1 MSISDLSVNRPVL
14 ASVFSLLIV
23 LVGLIS
29 FTRLP
34 IREYPDIDA
43 PIVTVT
49 TVYPGANAEV
59 IESELTNVIEEE
71 LTSIS
76 GIKSLISNSRDQ
88 VSSVVVEFELSK
100 NIDTAA
106 QDVRE
111 KVSRIASKLPDNA
124 DDPQIAKAEA
134 DASPIMWILIKSD
147 ERDLLELSE
156 YVDSNIKDYFQ
167 TIDGVSK
174 VIFGGEKRK
183 SIQVLLDPQKLAYHG
198 LSVLD
203 LEKAMR
209 DNNLELPGGLIE
221 SKNTEFSVKVDAT
234 LKTVEAYANLIV
246 KQTPT
251 GVIRLSDVSDIKEGA
266 ENDRSFVRFN
276 GEKGFG
282 LGVVK
287 QSKANT
293 IKISDEVHKRIKE
306 LKTKIPKDISME
318 VGFDSAKFIKYSI
331 EDLFFTVLF
340 SSLLVIIIIF
350 LFLRN
355 LRSTLIPAIS
365 IPISII
371 GVMGGLAVL
380 GFTIN
385 LMTLLGL
392 VIAIGIVVDDS
403 IIVLE
408 NVYRKIE
415 EGYDPK
421 VAAKEGTKEITL
433 AVMATTLVLIVIF
446 LPVAFLKGLSGR
458 LLSEFA
464 FSLCFAT
471 LISAF
476 VALTLAPML
485 CSKILRHNGTVAKR
499 TSSRLRRTNDRS
511 VLEVHED
518 HEDDENAEIGVR
530 QQYHIRKT
538 FIGNI
543 LGAIGDF
550 YDFIENTYV
559 SSIPFCLRHKRLIVI
574 LSAISCSLISAAMFT
589 YIPKDF
595 IPNEDRGNFLTLIQ
609 TRTGTNLDY
618 LDKQMRKAENILN
631 KIPEMDTI
639 ISVAAFGRDGPGKVN
654 QGIMIN
660 RLIPW
665 DERSKNVFAIAGPL
679 FETFRSIPEAFVL
692 PIFPSSG
699 PETGFGSLPIEI
711 VLKSQNIDFLS
722 KLSKKILAEANS
734 LPRLIFSKS
743 DLSFNKPELEVRID
757 RDKAQKLGVNMREI
771 ARSLQI
777 LFASDDL
784 TEFNLKGENYKVIAR
799 LPKYEKDEIRKLGE
813 VPIKTESGQLIALS
827 NLIEVTPKVGV
838 EEWNHLNR
846 RRSVSIQAVP
856 VPGVPASEGLRDLE
870 KLIFKIVAESPDKPV
885 DFEIDYKGVSRE
897 EKESNTALYITFAIA
912 LLFAYLFLAGQFE
925 SFRSP
930 LVILFT
936 VPLAITGGLLGLA
949 IFQLSPLITKTAIAL
964 GAPFWI
970 QFVIPQFN
978 NISINIYSQIG
989 IVMLIGLA
997 SKNGILLV
1005 EFIDQQREK
1014 MPVYDAIQAA
1024 CRLRLRPIL
1033 MTALATVLGILPIA
1047 LATGI
1052 GSQSRQSLGVV
1063 IVAGMLFST
1072 FLTLFIIPCLYAW
1085 IGRKDLKG
1093 E

>member
-124 DDPQIAKAEA
+124 NDPQIAKAEA

-246 KQTPT
+246 KRTPT
-251 GVIRLSDVSDIKEGA
+251 GVIRLSDVADIKEGA

-293 IKISDEVHKRIKE
+293 IQISDEVHKRIKE

-340 SSLLVIIIIF
+340 SSILVIIIIF

-485 CSKILRHNGTVAKR
+485 CSKILRRHNGTVAKR
-499 TSSRLRRTNDRS
+499 ASS
-511 VLEVHED
+511 
-518 HEDDENAEIGVR
+518 
-530 QQYHIRKT
+530 RKT
-538 FIGNI
+538 FIGKI

-559 SSIPFCLRHKRLIVI
+559 NSIPFCLRHKRLIVI

-679 FETFRSIPEAFVL
+679 FDTFRSIPEAFVL

-813 VPIKTESGQLIALS
+813 VPIKTETGQLIALS

-846 RRSVSIQAVP
+846 RRSVSIQAAP

-936 VPLAITGGLLGLA
+936 VPLAITGGLLGLGL
-949 IFQLSPLITKTAIAL
+949 FQLSPLITKTAISL

-1093 E
+1093 VKGG

>member
-124 DDPQIAKAEA
+124 NDPQIAKAEA

-246 KQTPT
+246 KRTPT
-251 GVIRLSDVSDIKEGA
+251 GVIRLSDVADIKEGA

-293 IKISDEVHKRIKE
+293 IQISDEVHKRIKE

-340 SSLLVIIIIF
+340 SSILVIIIIF

-485 CSKILRHNGTVAKR
+485 CSKILRRHNGTVAKR
-499 TSSRLRRTNDRS
+499 ASS
-511 VLEVHED
+511 
-518 HEDDENAEIGVR
+518 
-530 QQYHIRKT
+530 RKT
-538 FIGNI
+538 FIGKI

-559 SSIPFCLRHKRLIVI
+559 NSIPFCLRHKRLIVI

-679 FETFRSIPEAFVL
+679 FDTFRSIPEAFVL

-846 RRSVSIQAVP
+846 RRSVSIQAAP

-936 VPLAITGGLLGLA
+936 VPLAITGGLLGLGL
-949 IFQLSPLITKTAIAL
+949 FQLSPLITKTAISL

-1085 IGRKDLKG
+1085 IGRKEVHGVKG
-1093 E
+1093 G

>member
-1 MSISDLSVNRPVL
+1 VSISDLSVNRPVL

-124 DDPQIAKAEA
+124 NDPQIAKAEA

-246 KQTPT
+246 KRTPT
-251 GVIRLSDVSDIKEGA
+251 GVIRLSDVADIKEGA

-293 IKISDEVHKRIKE
+293 IQISDEVHKRIKE

-340 SSLLVIIIIF
+340 SSILVIIIIF

-485 CSKILRHNGTVAKR
+485 CSKILRRHNGTVAKR
-499 TSSRLRRTNDRS
+499 ASS
-511 VLEVHED
+511 
-518 HEDDENAEIGVR
+518 
-530 QQYHIRKT
+530 RKT
-538 FIGNI
+538 FIGKI

-559 SSIPFCLRHKRLIVI
+559 NSIPFCLRHKRLIVI

-679 FETFRSIPEAFVL
+679 FDTFRSIPEAFVL

-846 RRSVSIQAVP
+846 RRSVSIQAAP

-936 VPLAITGGLLGLA
+936 VPLAITGGLLGLGL
-949 IFQLSPLITKTAIAL
+949 FQLSPLITKTAISL

-1085 IGRKDLKG
+1085 IGRKEVHGVKG
-1093 E
+1093 G

>member
-1 MSISDLSVNRPVL
+1 VSISDLSVNRPVL

-156 YVDSNIKDYFQ
+156 YVDTNIKDYFQ

-234 LKTVEAYANLIV
+234 LKTVEAYANLVV

-251 GVIRLSDVSDIKEGA
+251 GVIRLSDVADIKEGA

-293 IKISDEVHKRIKE
+293 IQISDEVHKRIKE

-318 VGFDSAKFIKYSI
+318 VGFDTAKFIKYSI

-421 VAAKEGTKEITL
+421 LAAKEGTKEITL

-485 CSKILRHNGTVAKR
+485 CSKILRHNPAAKQ
-499 TSSRLRRTNDRS
+499 LG
-511 VLEVHED
+511 
-518 HEDDENAEIGVR
+518 AKP
-530 QQYHIRKT
+530 IRKT
-538 FIGNI
+538 FIGKI

-559 SSIPFCLRHKRLIVI
+559 NSIPFCLRHKRLIVI

-679 FETFRSIPEAFVL
+679 FDTFRSIPEAFVL

-846 RRSVSIQAVP
+846 RRSVSIQAAP

-949 IFQLSPLITKTAIAL
+949 VFQLSPLITKAAIAL

-1085 IGRKDLKG
+1085 IGRRDVKG

>member
-124 DDPQIAKAEA
+124 NDPQIAKAEA

-246 KQTPT
+246 KRTPT
-251 GVIRLSDVSDIKEGA
+251 GVIRLSDVADIKEGA

-293 IKISDEVHKRIKE
+293 IQISDEVHKRIKE

-421 VAAKEGTKEITL
+421 LAAKEGTKEITL

-485 CSKILRHNGTVAKR
+485 CSKILRRHNGTVAKR
-499 TSSRLRRTNDRS
+499 ASS
-511 VLEVHED
+511 
-518 HEDDENAEIGVR
+518 
-530 QQYHIRKT
+530 RKT
-538 FIGNI
+538 FIGKI

-559 SSIPFCLRHKRLIVI
+559 NSIPFCLRHKRLIVI
-574 LSAISCSLISAAMFT
+574 VSAISCSLISAAMFT

-679 FETFRSIPEAFVL
+679 FDTFRSIPEAFVL

-846 RRSVSIQAVP
+846 RRSVSIQAAP

-949 IFQLSPLITKTAIAL
+949 VFQLSPLITKTAIAL

-1085 IGRKDLKG
+1085 IGRKEVHGVKG
-1093 E
+1093 G

>member
-59 IESELTNVIEEE
+59 IESELTNIIEEE

-124 DDPQIAKAEA
+124 NDPQIAKAEA

-183 SIQVLLDPQKLAYHG
+183 SIQVLLDPQKLAYHN

-234 LKTVEAYANLIV
+234 LKTVEAYANLII
-246 KQTPT
+246 KRTPT
-251 GVIRLSDVSDIKEGA
+251 GVIRLSDVADIKEGA

-293 IKISDEVHKRIKE
+293 IQISDEVHKRIKE

-421 VAAKEGTKEITL
+421 LAAKEGTKEITL

-485 CSKILRHNGTVAKR
+485 CSKILRHNGTVAKG
-499 TSSRLRRTNDRS
+499 TSS
-511 VLEVHED
+511 
-518 HEDDENAEIGVR
+518 
-530 QQYHIRKT
+530 RKT

-543 LGAIGDF
+543 LGAIGAF

-559 SSIPFCLRHKRLIVI
+559 NSIPFCLRHKRFIVI
-574 LSAISCSLISAAMFT
+574 LSAISCSLISAAMFI

-679 FETFRSIPEAFVL
+679 FDTFRSIPEAFVL

-846 RRSVSIQAVP
+846 RRSVSIQAAP

-949 IFQLSPLITKTAIAL
+949 LFQLFPLITKTAIGL

-1014 MPVYDAIQAA
+1014 MPIYDAIQAA

-1085 IGRKDLKG
+1085 IGRKDVKG

>member
-111 KVSRIASKLPDNA
+111 KVSRIASKLPVNA
-124 DDPQIAKAEA
+124 NDPQIAKAEA

-147 ERDLLELSE
+147 KRDLLELSE

-167 TIDGVSK
+167 TINGVSK

-251 GVIRLSDVSDIKEGA
+251 GVIRLSDVADIKEGA

-293 IKISDEVHKRIKE
+293 IQISDEVHKRIKE

-421 VAAKEGTKEITL
+421 LAAKEGTKEITL

-499 TSSRLRRTNDRS
+499 TSSR
-511 VLEVHED
+511 
-518 HEDDENAEIGVR
+518 
-530 QQYHIRKT
+530 KT
-538 FIGNI
+538 FIGKI

-949 IFQLSPLITKTAIAL
+949 VFQLSPLITKTAIAL

-1085 IGRKDLKG
+1085 IGRRDVKG
-1093 E
+1093 G

>member
-1 MSISDLSVNRPVL
+1 VSISDLSVNRPVL

-76 GIKSLISNSRDQ
+76 GVKSLISNSRDQ

-124 DDPQIAKAEA
+124 NDPQIAKAEA

-234 LKTVEAYANLIV
+234 LKTMEGYANLIL
-246 KQTPT
+246 KKTPT
-251 GVIRLSDVSDIKEGA
+251 GVIRLSDVADIKEGA

-485 CSKILRHNGTVAKR
+485 CSKILRRHNGTVAKR
-499 TSSRLRRTNDRS
+499 ASS
-511 VLEVHED
+511 
-518 HEDDENAEIGVR
+518 
-530 QQYHIRKT
+530 RKT
-538 FIGNI
+538 FIGKI

-559 SSIPFCLRHKRLIVI
+559 NSIPFCLRHKRLIVI

-679 FETFRSIPEAFVL
+679 FDTFRSIPEAFVL

-870 KLIFKIVAESPDKPV
+870 KLIFKIVKESPDKPV

-949 IFQLSPLITKTAIAL
+949 LFQLSPLITKTAIAL

-1085 IGRKDLKG
+1085 IGRKELHGK
-1093 E
+1093 

>member
-1 MSISDLSVNRPVL
+1 VSISDLSVNRPVL

-76 GIKSLISNSRDQ
+76 GVKSLISNSRDQ

-251 GVIRLSDVSDIKEGA
+251 GVIRLSDVADIKEGA

-293 IKISDEVHKRIKE
+293 IQISDEVHKRIKE

-499 TSSRLRRTNDRS
+499 TSSR
-511 VLEVHED
+511 
-518 HEDDENAEIGVR
+518 
-530 QQYHIRKT
+530 KT

-559 SSIPFCLRHKRLIVI
+559 NSIPFCLRHKRLIVI
-574 LSAISCSLISAAMFT
+574 LSAISCSLISTAMFT

-679 FETFRSIPEAFVL
+679 FDTFQSIPEAFVL

-870 KLIFKIVAESPDKPV
+870 KLIFKIVKESPDKPV

-897 EKESNTALYITFAIA
+897 EKESNTALYITFGIA

-949 IFQLSPLITKTAIAL
+949 LFQLSPLITKTAIAL

-1093 E
+1093 VKGG

>member
-1 MSISDLSVNRPVL
+1 VSISDLSVNRPVL

-59 IESELTNVIEEE
+59 IESELTNIIEEE

-124 DDPQIAKAEA
+124 NDPQIAKAEA

-246 KQTPT
+246 KRTPT
-251 GVIRLSDVSDIKEGA
+251 GVIRLSDVADIKEGA

-293 IKISDEVHKRIKE
+293 IQISDEVHKRIKE

-485 CSKILRHNGTVAKR
+485 CSKILRRHNGTVAKR
-499 TSSRLRRTNDRS
+499 ASS
-511 VLEVHED
+511 
-518 HEDDENAEIGVR
+518 
-530 QQYHIRKT
+530 RKT
-538 FIGNI
+538 FIGKI

-559 SSIPFCLRHKRLIVI
+559 NSIPFCLRHKRFIVI

-679 FETFRSIPEAFVL
+679 FDTFRSIPEAFVL

-949 IFQLSPLITKTAIAL
+949 VFQLSPLITKTAIAL

-1014 MPVYDAIQAA
+1014 MPVYDAIQTA

-1085 IGRKDLKG
+1085 IGRKDIKPQI
-1093 E
+1093 

>member
-1 MSISDLSVNRPVL
+1 
-14 ASVFSLLIV
+14 
-23 LVGLIS
+23 
-29 FTRLP
+29 
-34 IREYPDIDA
+34 
-43 PIVTVT
+43 
-49 TVYPGANAEV
+49 
-59 IESELTNVIEEE
+59 
-71 LTSIS
+71 
-76 GIKSLISNSRDQ
+76 
-88 VSSVVVEFELSK
+88 
-100 NIDTAA
+100 
-106 QDVRE
+106 
-111 KVSRIASKLPDNA
+111 
-124 DDPQIAKAEA
+124 
-134 DASPIMWILIKSD
+134 
-147 ERDLLELSE
+147 
-156 YVDSNIKDYFQ
+156 
-167 TIDGVSK
+167 
-174 VIFGGEKRK
+174 
-183 SIQVLLDPQKLAYHG
+183 
-198 LSVLD
+198 
-203 LEKAMR
+203 
-209 DNNLELPGGLIE
+209 
-221 SKNTEFSVKVDAT
+221 
-234 LKTVEAYANLIV
+234 
-246 KQTPT
+246 
-251 GVIRLSDVSDIKEGA
+251 
-266 ENDRSFVRFN
+266 
-276 GEKGFG
+276 
-282 LGVVK
+282 
-287 QSKANT
+287 
-293 IKISDEVHKRIKE
+293 
-306 LKTKIPKDISME
+306 
-318 VGFDSAKFIKYSI
+318 
-331 EDLFFTVLF
+331 
-340 SSLLVIIIIF
+340 
-350 LFLRN
+350 
-355 LRSTLIPAIS
+355 
-365 IPISII
+365 
-371 GVMGGLAVL
+371 
-380 GFTIN
+380 
-385 LMTLLGL
+385 MTLLGL

-421 VAAKEGTKEITL
+421 LAAKEGTKEITL

-485 CSKILRHNGTVAKR
+485 CSKILRHNPAAKQ
-499 TSSRLRRTNDRS
+499 LG
-511 VLEVHED
+511 
-518 HEDDENAEIGVR
+518 AKP
-530 QQYHIRKT
+530 IRKT
-538 FIGNI
+538 FIGKI

-559 SSIPFCLRHKRLIVI
+559 NSIPFCLRHKRLIVI
-574 LSAISCSLISAAMFT
+574 VSAISCSLISAAMFT

-654 QGIMIN
+654 EGIMIN

-679 FETFRSIPEAFVL
+679 FDTFQSIPEAFVL

-734 LPRLIFSKS
+734 LPRLIFSTS

-897 EKESNTALYITFAIA
+897 EKESNAALYITFGIA

-949 IFQLSPLITKTAIAL
+949 LFQLFPLITKTAIAL

-1085 IGRKDLKG
+1085 IGRKDIKPQI
-1093 E
+1093 

>member
-59 IESELTNVIEEE
+59 IESELTNIIEEE

-124 DDPQIAKAEA
+124 NDPQIAKAEA

-183 SIQVLLDPQKLAYHG
+183 SIQVLLDPQKLAYHN

-251 GVIRLSDVSDIKEGA
+251 GVIRLSDVADIKEGA

-293 IKISDEVHKRIKE
+293 IQISDEVHKRIKE

-421 VAAKEGTKEITL
+421 LAAKEGTKEITL

-485 CSKILRHNGTVAKR
+485 CSKILRHNGTVAKG
-499 TSSRLRRTNDRS
+499 TSS
-511 VLEVHED
+511 
-518 HEDDENAEIGVR
+518 
-530 QQYHIRKT
+530 RKT

-543 LGAIGDF
+543 LGAIGAF

-559 SSIPFCLRHKRLIVI
+559 NSIPFCLRHKRTIVI
-574 LSAISCSLISAAMFT
+574 LSALSCSLISAAMFI

-679 FETFRSIPEAFVL
+679 FDTFRSIPEAFVL

-949 IFQLSPLITKTAIAL
+949 LFQLSPLITKTAIAL

-970 QFVIPQFN
+970 QFVVPQFN

-1085 IGRKDLKG
+1085 IGRKDVKG

>member
-59 IESELTNVIEEE
+59 IESELTNIIEEE

-124 DDPQIAKAEA
+124 NDPQIAKAEA

-251 GVIRLSDVSDIKEGA
+251 GVIRLSDVADIKEGA

-293 IKISDEVHKRIKE
+293 IQISDEVHKRIKE

-421 VAAKEGTKEITL
+421 LAAKEGTKEITL

-485 CSKILRHNGTVAKR
+485 CSKILRHSPAAKQ
-499 TSSRLRRTNDRS
+499 LGAKPIRR
-511 VLEVHED
+511 
-518 HEDDENAEIGVR
+518 
-530 QQYHIRKT
+530 T
-538 FIGNI
+538 FIGKI
-543 LGAIGDF
+543 LGAIGAF

-559 SSIPFCLRHKRLIVI
+559 NSIPFCLRRKRLIVI

-679 FETFRSIPEAFVL
+679 FDTFRSIPEAFVL

-743 DLSFNKPELEVRID
+743 DLSFNKPELEVCID

-813 VPIKTESGQLIALS
+813 VPIKTDSGQLIALS

-897 EKESNTALYITFAIA
+897 EKESNAALYITFGIA

-949 IFQLSPLITKTAIAL
+949 LFQLFPLITKTAIAL

-1085 IGRKDLKG
+1085 IGRKDMKG
-1093 E
+1093 K

>member
-1 MSISDLSVNRPVL
+1 VSISDLSVNRPVL

-124 DDPQIAKAEA
+124 NDPQIAKAEA

-147 ERDLLELSE
+147 KRDLLELSE

-167 TIDGVSK
+167 TINGVSK

-251 GVIRLSDVSDIKEGA
+251 GVIRLSDVADIKEGA

-293 IKISDEVHKRIKE
+293 IQISDEVHKRIRE

-485 CSKILRHNGTVAKR
+485 CSKILRRHNGTVAKR
-499 TSSRLRRTNDRS
+499 ASS
-511 VLEVHED
+511 
-518 HEDDENAEIGVR
+518 
-530 QQYHIRKT
+530 RKT
-538 FIGNI
+538 FIGKI

-559 SSIPFCLRHKRLIVI
+559 NSIPFCLRHKRLIVI

-679 FETFRSIPEAFVL
+679 FDTFRSIPEAFVL

-870 KLIFKIVAESPDKPV
+870 KLIFKIVKESPDKPV

-949 IFQLSPLITKTAIAL
+949 LFQLSPLITKTAIAL

-1085 IGRKDLKG
+1085 IGRKDVKLNL
-1093 E
+1093 

>member
-124 DDPQIAKAEA
+124 NDPQIAKAEA

-251 GVIRLSDVSDIKEGA
+251 GVIRLSDVADIKEGA

-293 IKISDEVHKRIKE
+293 IQISDEVHKRIKE

-318 VGFDSAKFIKYSI
+318 VGFDTAKFIKYSI

-355 LRSTLIPAIS
+355 LSSTLIPAIS

-421 VAAKEGTKEITL
+421 LAAKEGTKEITL

-485 CSKILRHNGTVAKR
+485 CSKILRHNPAAKQ
-499 TSSRLRRTNDRS
+499 LD
-511 VLEVHED
+511 
-518 HEDDENAEIGVR
+518 GKP
-530 QQYHIRKT
+530 IRKT
-538 FIGNI
+538 FISKI

-550 YDFIENTYV
+550 YNFIENTYV
-559 SSIPFCLRHKRLIVI
+559 NSIPFCLRHKRLIVI

-609 TRTGTNLDY
+609 TRTGTSLDY

-639 ISVAAFGRDGPGKVN
+639 ISVAAFGRDGPGRVN
-654 QGIMIN
+654 EGIMIN

-665 DERSKNVFAIAGPL
+665 DERSKDVFTIAGPL
-679 FETFRSIPEAFVL
+679 FDTFQSIPEAFVL

-734 LPRLIFSKS
+734 LPRLIFSTS

-846 RRSVSIQAVP
+846 RRSVSIQAAP
-856 VPGVPASEGLRDLE
+856 VPGVPAGEGLRDLE

-949 IFQLSPLITKTAIAL
+949 VFQLSPLITKTAIAL

-1014 MPVYDAIQAA
+1014 MPVYDAIQTA

-1085 IGRKDLKG
+1085 IGRKDIKPQI
-1093 E
+1093 

>member
-124 DDPQIAKAEA
+124 NDPQIAKAEA

-147 ERDLLELSE
+147 KRDLLELSE

-167 TIDGVSK
+167 TINGVSK

-251 GVIRLSDVSDIKEGA
+251 GVIRLSDVADIKEGA

-293 IKISDEVHKRIKE
+293 IQISDEVHKRIRE

-421 VAAKEGTKEITL
+421 LAAKEGTKEITL

-499 TSSRLRRTNDRS
+499 TSSR
-511 VLEVHED
+511 
-518 HEDDENAEIGVR
+518 
-530 QQYHIRKT
+530 KT
-538 FIGNI
+538 FIGKI
-543 LGAIGDF
+543 LGAIGDL

-949 IFQLSPLITKTAIAL
+949 VFQLSPLITKTAIAL

-1085 IGRKDLKG
+1085 IGRKDVKLSL
-1093 E
+1093 

>member
-59 IESELTNVIEEE
+59 IESELTNIIEEE

-111 KVSRIASKLPDNA
+111 KVSRIASKLPGNA
-124 DDPQIAKAEA
+124 NDPQIAKAEA

-167 TIDGVSK
+167 TINGVSK

-234 LKTVEAYANLIV
+234 LKTVEAYASLVI
-246 KQTPT
+246 KRTPT
-251 GVIRLSDVSDIKEGA
+251 GVIRLSDVADIKEGA

-282 LGVVK
+282 LGIVK

-293 IKISDEVHKRIKE
+293 IQISNEVHKRIKE

-421 VAAKEGTKEITL
+421 LAAKEGTKEITL

-485 CSKILRHNGTVAKR
+485 CSKILRHNPAAKQL
-499 TSSRLRRTNDRS
+499 SSKPIRRT
-511 VLEVHED
+511 
-518 HEDDENAEIGVR
+518 
-530 QQYHIRKT
+530 
-538 FIGNI
+538 FISKI

-550 YDFIENTYV
+550 YNFIENTYV
-559 SSIPFCLRHKRLIVI
+559 NSIPFCLRHKRTIVI
-574 LSAISCSLISAAMFT
+574 LSALSCSLISAAMFI

-679 FETFRSIPEAFVL
+679 FDTFRSIPEAFVL

-722 KLSKKILAEANS
+722 KLSKRILAEANS

-784 TEFNLKGENYKVIAR
+784 TEFNLRGENYKVIAR

-846 RRSVSIQAVP
+846 RRSVSIQAAP

-897 EKESNTALYITFAIA
+897 EKESNVALYITFAIA

-949 IFQLSPLITKTAIAL
+949 VFQLFPLITKTAIAL

-1085 IGRKDLKG
+1085 IGRKDLRG

>member
-156 YVDSNIKDYFQ
+156 YVDTNIKDYFQ

-234 LKTVEAYANLIV
+234 LKTVEAYANLVV
-246 KQTPT
+246 KQTPN
-251 GVIRLSDVSDIKEGA
+251 GVIRLSDVADIKEGA

-293 IKISDEVHKRIKE
+293 IQISDEVHKRIKE

-318 VGFDSAKFIKYSI
+318 VGFDTAKFIKYSI

-421 VAAKEGTKEITL
+421 LAAKEGTKEITL

-485 CSKILRHNGTVAKR
+485 CSKILRHNPAAKQ
-499 TSSRLRRTNDRS
+499 LG
-511 VLEVHED
+511 
-518 HEDDENAEIGVR
+518 AKP
-530 QQYHIRKT
+530 IRKT
-538 FIGNI
+538 FIGKI

-559 SSIPFCLRHKRLIVI
+559 NSIPFCLRHKRLIVI
-574 LSAISCSLISAAMFT
+574 VSAISCSLISAAMFT

-679 FETFRSIPEAFVL
+679 FDTFRSIPEAFVL

-846 RRSVSIQAVP
+846 RRSVSIQAAP

-949 IFQLSPLITKTAIAL
+949 VFQLSPLITKTAIAL

-1085 IGRKDLKG
+1085 IGRRDVKLNL
-1093 E
+1093 

>member
-1 MSISDLSVNRPVL
+1 VSISDLSVNRPVL

-76 GIKSLISNSRDQ
+76 GVKSLISNSRDQ

-124 DDPQIAKAEA
+124 NDPQIAKAEA

-251 GVIRLSDVSDIKEGA
+251 GVIRLSDVADIKEGA

-293 IKISDEVHKRIKE
+293 IQISDEVHKRIKE

-340 SSLLVIIIIF
+340 SSILVIIIIF

-421 VAAKEGTKEITL
+421 LAAKEGTKEITL

-485 CSKILRHNGTVAKR
+485 CSKILRRHNGTVAKR
-499 TSSRLRRTNDRS
+499 ASS
-511 VLEVHED
+511 
-518 HEDDENAEIGVR
+518 
-530 QQYHIRKT
+530 RKT
-538 FIGNI
+538 FIGRI

-559 SSIPFCLRHKRLIVI
+559 NSIPFCLRQKRFIVI

-679 FETFRSIPEAFVL
+679 FDTFRSSPEAFVL

-897 EKESNTALYITFAIA
+897 EKESNTALYITFGIA

-949 IFQLSPLITKTAIAL
+949 VFQLSPLITKTAIGL

-1085 IGRKDLKG
+1085 IGRKEQRKRDL
-1093 E
+1093 

>member
-1 MSISDLSVNRPVL
+1 VSISDLSVNRPVL

-124 DDPQIAKAEA
+124 NDPQIAKAEA

-234 LKTVEAYANLIV
+234 LKTMEGYANLIL
-246 KQTPT
+246 KKTPT
-251 GVIRLSDVSDIKEGA
+251 GVIRLSDVADIKEGA

-485 CSKILRHNGTVAKR
+485 CSKILKHNPAAKQ
-499 TSSRLRRTNDRS
+499 LGAKPIRR
-511 VLEVHED
+511 
-518 HEDDENAEIGVR
+518 
-530 QQYHIRKT
+530 T
-538 FIGNI
+538 FIGKI

-559 SSIPFCLRHKRLIVI
+559 NSIPFCLRHKRLIVI

-679 FETFRSIPEAFVL
+679 FDTFRSIPEAFVL

-870 KLIFKIVAESPDKPV
+870 KLIFKIVKESPDKPV

-949 IFQLSPLITKTAIAL
+949 LFQLSPLITKTAIAL

>member
-251 GVIRLSDVSDIKEGA
+251 GVIRLSDVADIKEGA

-293 IKISDEVHKRIKE
+293 IQISDEVHKRIKE

-340 SSLLVIIIIF
+340 SSILVIIIIF

-421 VAAKEGTKEITL
+421 LAAKEGTKEITL

-485 CSKILRHNGTVAKR
+485 CSKILKHNPAAKQ
-499 TSSRLRRTNDRS
+499 LG
-511 VLEVHED
+511 
-518 HEDDENAEIGVR
+518 AKP
-530 QQYHIRKT
+530 IRKT
-538 FIGNI
+538 FIGKI

-559 SSIPFCLRHKRLIVI
+559 NSIPFCLRHKRFIVI

-679 FETFRSIPEAFVL
+679 FDTFRSIPEAFVL

-949 IFQLSPLITKTAIAL
+949 LFQLSPLITKTAIAL

-1085 IGRKDLKG
+1085 IGRKDVKG

>member
-1 MSISDLSVNRPVL
+1 VSISDLSVNRPVL

-251 GVIRLSDVSDIKEGA
+251 GVIRLSDVADIKEGA

-293 IKISDEVHKRIKE
+293 IQISDEVHKRIKE

-340 SSLLVIIIIF
+340 SSILVIIIIF

-485 CSKILRHNGTVAKR
+485 CSKILRHNPAAKQ
-499 TSSRLRRTNDRS
+499 LG
-511 VLEVHED
+511 
-518 HEDDENAEIGVR
+518 AKP
-530 QQYHIRKT
+530 IRKT
-538 FIGNI
+538 FIGRI

-559 SSIPFCLRHKRLIVI
+559 SSIPFCLRHKRTIVI
-574 LSAISCSLISAAMFT
+574 LSAISCSLISTAMFT

-679 FETFRSIPEAFVL
+679 FDTFRSIPEAFVL

-949 IFQLSPLITKTAIAL
+949 IFQLSPLITKTAIGL

-1093 E
+1093 G

>member
-124 DDPQIAKAEA
+124 NDPQIAKAEA

-147 ERDLLELSE
+147 KRDLLELSE

-167 TIDGVSK
+167 TINGVSK

-251 GVIRLSDVSDIKEGA
+251 GVIRLSDVADIKEGA

-293 IKISDEVHKRIKE
+293 IQISDEVHKRIRE

-485 CSKILRHNGTVAKR
+485 CSKILRRHNGTVAKR
-499 TSSRLRRTNDRS
+499 ASS
-511 VLEVHED
+511 
-518 HEDDENAEIGVR
+518 
-530 QQYHIRKT
+530 RKT
-538 FIGNI
+538 FIGKI

-559 SSIPFCLRHKRLIVI
+559 NSIPFCLRHKRLIVI

-679 FETFRSIPEAFVL
+679 FDTFRSIPEAFVL

-870 KLIFKIVAESPDKPV
+870 KLIFKIVKESPDKPV

-949 IFQLSPLITKTAIAL
+949 LFQLSPLITKTAIAL

-1085 IGRKDLKG
+1085 IGRKDVKLNL
-1093 E
+1093 

>member
-76 GIKSLISNSRDQ
+76 GVKSLISNSRDQ

-251 GVIRLSDVSDIKEGA
+251 GVIRLSDVADIKEGA

-293 IKISDEVHKRIKE
+293 IQISDEVHKRIKE

-499 TSSRLRRTNDRS
+499 TSSR
-511 VLEVHED
+511 
-518 HEDDENAEIGVR
+518 
-530 QQYHIRKT
+530 KT

-559 SSIPFCLRHKRLIVI
+559 NSIPFCLRHKRLIVI
-574 LSAISCSLISAAMFT
+574 LSAISCSLISTAMFT

-679 FETFRSIPEAFVL
+679 FDTFQSIPEAFVL

-870 KLIFKIVAESPDKPV
+870 KLIFKIVKESPDKPV

-897 EKESNTALYITFAIA
+897 EKESNTALYITFGIA

-949 IFQLSPLITKTAIAL
+949 LFQLSPLITKTAIAL

-1093 E
+1093 VKGG

>member
-124 DDPQIAKAEA
+124 NDPQIAKAEA

-234 LKTVEAYANLIV
+234 LKTVEAYANLII
-246 KQTPT
+246 KRTPT
-251 GVIRLSDVSDIKEGA
+251 GVIRLSDVADIKEGA

-293 IKISDEVHKRIKE
+293 IQISDEVHKRIKE

-485 CSKILRHNGTVAKR
+485 CSKILRHNGTVAKG
-499 TSSRLRRTNDRS
+499 TSS
-511 VLEVHED
+511 
-518 HEDDENAEIGVR
+518 
-530 QQYHIRKT
+530 RKT

-543 LGAIGDF
+543 LGAIGAF

-559 SSIPFCLRHKRLIVI
+559 NSIPFCLRHKRFIVI
-574 LSAISCSLISAAMFT
+574 LSAISCSLISAAMFI

-679 FETFRSIPEAFVL
+679 FDTFRSIPEAFVL

-846 RRSVSIQAVP
+846 RRSVSIQAAP

-897 EKESNTALYITFAIA
+897 EKESNTALYITFGIA

-949 IFQLSPLITKTAIAL
+949 LFQLFPLITKTAIAL

-1085 IGRKDLKG
+1085 IGRKDVKG

>member
-49 TVYPGANAEV
+49 TVYLGANAEV
-59 IESELTNVIEEE
+59 IESELTNIIEEE

-124 DDPQIAKAEA
+124 NDPQIAKAEA

-251 GVIRLSDVSDIKEGA
+251 GVIRLSDVADIKEGA

-293 IKISDEVHKRIKE
+293 IQISDEVHKRIKE

-340 SSLLVIIIIF
+340 SSILVIIIIF

-421 VAAKEGTKEITL
+421 LAAKEGTKEITL

-499 TSSRLRRTNDRS
+499 TSSR
-511 VLEVHED
+511 
-518 HEDDENAEIGVR
+518 
-530 QQYHIRKT
+530 KT
-538 FIGNI
+538 FIGTI

-559 SSIPFCLRHKRLIVI
+559 NSIPFCLRHKRFIVI
-574 LSAISCSLISAAMFT
+574 VSAISCSLISAAMFT

-654 QGIMIN
+654 EGIMIN

-679 FETFRSIPEAFVL
+679 FDTFRSIPEAFVL

-734 LPRLIFSKS
+734 LPRLIFSTS

-949 IFQLSPLITKTAIAL
+949 LFQLSPLITKTAIAL

>member
-59 IESELTNVIEEE
+59 IESELTNIIEEE

-124 DDPQIAKAEA
+124 NDPQIAKAEA

-183 SIQVLLDPQKLAYHG
+183 SIQVLLDPQKLAYHN

-251 GVIRLSDVSDIKEGA
+251 GVIRLNDVADIKEGA

-293 IKISDEVHKRIKE
+293 IQISDEVHKRIKE

-485 CSKILRHNGTVAKR
+485 CSKILRHNGTVAKG
-499 TSSRLRRTNDRS
+499 TSS
-511 VLEVHED
+511 
-518 HEDDENAEIGVR
+518 
-530 QQYHIRKT
+530 RKT

-543 LGAIGDF
+543 LGAIGAF

-559 SSIPFCLRHKRLIVI
+559 NSIPFCLRHKRFIVI
-574 LSAISCSLISAAMFT
+574 LSAISCSLISAAMFI

-679 FETFRSIPEAFVL
+679 FDTFRSIPEAFVL

-846 RRSVSIQAVP
+846 RRSVSIQAAP

-949 IFQLSPLITKTAIAL
+949 LFQLFPLITKTAIGL

-1014 MPVYDAIQAA
+1014 MPIYDAIQAA

-1085 IGRKDLKG
+1085 IGRKDVKG

>member
-1 MSISDLSVNRPVL
+1 VSISDLSVNRPVL

-124 DDPQIAKAEA
+124 NDPQIAKAEA

-251 GVIRLSDVSDIKEGA
+251 GVIRLSDVADIKEGA

-293 IKISDEVHKRIKE
+293 IQISDEVHKRIKE

-340 SSLLVIIIIF
+340 SSILVIIIIF

-421 VAAKEGTKEITL
+421 LAAKEGTKEITL

-485 CSKILRHNGTVAKR
+485 CSKILRRHNGTVAKR
-499 TSSRLRRTNDRS
+499 ASS
-511 VLEVHED
+511 
-518 HEDDENAEIGVR
+518 
-530 QQYHIRKT
+530 RKT
-538 FIGNI
+538 FIGKI

-559 SSIPFCLRHKRLIVI
+559 NSIPFCLRHKRLIVI
-574 LSAISCSLISAAMFT
+574 LSAISCSLISTAMFT

-679 FETFRSIPEAFVL
+679 FDTFRSIPEAFVL

-897 EKESNTALYITFAIA
+897 EKESNTALYITFGIA

-949 IFQLSPLITKTAIAL
+949 VFQLAPLITKTAIAL

>member
-76 GIKSLISNSRDQ
+76 GVKSLISNSRDQ

-124 DDPQIAKAEA
+124 NDPQIAKAEA

-251 GVIRLSDVSDIKEGA
+251 GVIRLSDVADIKEGA

-293 IKISDEVHKRIKE
+293 IQISDEVHKRIKE

-340 SSLLVIIIIF
+340 SSILVIIIIF

-421 VAAKEGTKEITL
+421 LAAKEGTKEITL

-485 CSKILRHNGTVAKR
+485 CSKILRRHNGTVAKR
-499 TSSRLRRTNDRS
+499 ASS
-511 VLEVHED
+511 
-518 HEDDENAEIGVR
+518 
-530 QQYHIRKT
+530 RKT
-538 FIGNI
+538 FIGRI

-559 SSIPFCLRHKRLIVI
+559 NSIPFCLRHKRFIVI

-679 FETFRSIPEAFVL
+679 FDTFRSIPEAFVL

-949 IFQLSPLITKTAIAL
+949 VFQLSPLITKTAIGL

-1085 IGRKDLKG
+1085 IGRKEQRKRDL
-1093 E
+1093 

>member
-1 MSISDLSVNRPVL
+1 VSISDLSVNRPVL

-251 GVIRLSDVSDIKEGA
+251 GVIRLSDVADIKEGA

-293 IKISDEVHKRIKE
+293 IQISDEVHKRIKE

-318 VGFDSAKFIKYSI
+318 VGFDTAKFIKYSI

-350 LFLRN
+350 IFLRN

-421 VAAKEGTKEITL
+421 LAAKEGTKEITL

-485 CSKILRHNGTVAKR
+485 CSKILRHNPAAKQ
-499 TSSRLRRTNDRS
+499 LG
-511 VLEVHED
+511 
-518 HEDDENAEIGVR
+518 AKP
-530 QQYHIRKT
+530 IRKT
-538 FIGNI
+538 FIGKI

-559 SSIPFCLRHKRLIVI
+559 NSIPFCLRHKRLIVI
-574 LSAISCSLISAAMFT
+574 VSAISCSLISAAMFT

-654 QGIMIN
+654 EGIMIN

-679 FETFRSIPEAFVL
+679 FDTFQSIPEAFVL

-734 LPRLIFSKS
+734 LPRLIFSTS

-897 EKESNTALYITFAIA
+897 EKESNAALYITFGIA

-949 IFQLSPLITKTAIAL
+949 LFQLFPLITKTAIAL

-1085 IGRKDLKG
+1085 IGRKDIKPQI
-1093 E
+1093 

>member
-1 MSISDLSVNRPVL
+1 VSISDLSVNRPVL

-76 GIKSLISNSRDQ
+76 GVKSLISNSRDQ

-124 DDPQIAKAEA
+124 NDPQIAKAEA

-251 GVIRLSDVSDIKEGA
+251 GVIRLSDVADIKEGA

-293 IKISDEVHKRIKE
+293 IQISDEVHKRIKE

-340 SSLLVIIIIF
+340 SSILVIIIIF

-421 VAAKEGTKEITL
+421 LAAKEGTKEITL

-485 CSKILRHNGTVAKR
+485 CSKILRRHNGTVAKR
-499 TSSRLRRTNDRS
+499 ASS
-511 VLEVHED
+511 
-518 HEDDENAEIGVR
+518 
-530 QQYHIRKT
+530 RKT
-538 FIGNI
+538 FIGRI

-559 SSIPFCLRHKRLIVI
+559 NSIPFCLRHKRFIVI

-679 FETFRSIPEAFVL
+679 FDTFRSIPEAFVL

-949 IFQLSPLITKTAIAL
+949 VFQLSPLITKTAIGL

-1085 IGRKDLKG
+1085 IGRKEQRKRDL
-1093 E
+1093 

>member
-59 IESELTNVIEEE
+59 IESELTNIIEEE

-124 DDPQIAKAEA
+124 NDPQIAKAEA

-183 SIQVLLDPQKLAYHG
+183 SIQVLLDPQKLAYHN

-251 GVIRLSDVSDIKEGA
+251 GVIRLNDVADIKEGA

-293 IKISDEVHKRIKE
+293 IQISDEVHKRIKE

-421 VAAKEGTKEITL
+421 LAAKEGTKEITL

-485 CSKILRHNGTVAKR
+485 CSKILRHNGTVAKG
-499 TSSRLRRTNDRS
+499 TSS
-511 VLEVHED
+511 
-518 HEDDENAEIGVR
+518 
-530 QQYHIRKT
+530 RKT

-543 LGAIGDF
+543 LGAIGAF

-559 SSIPFCLRHKRLIVI
+559 NSIPFCLRHKRFIVI
-574 LSAISCSLISAAMFT
+574 LSAISCSLISAAMFI

-679 FETFRSIPEAFVL
+679 FDTFRSIPEAFVL

-897 EKESNTALYITFAIA
+897 EKESNTALYITFGIA

-949 IFQLSPLITKTAIAL
+949 LFQLFPLITKTAIAL

-1085 IGRKDLKG
+1085 IGRKDVKG

>member
-1 MSISDLSVNRPVL
+1 VSISDLSVNRPVL

-76 GIKSLISNSRDQ
+76 GVKSLISNSRDQ

-124 DDPQIAKAEA
+124 NDPQIAKAEA

-251 GVIRLSDVSDIKEGA
+251 GVIRLSDVADIKEGA

-293 IKISDEVHKRIKE
+293 IQISDEVHKRIKE

-340 SSLLVIIIIF
+340 SSILVIIIIF

-421 VAAKEGTKEITL
+421 LAAKEGTKEITL

-485 CSKILRHNGTVAKR
+485 CSKILRRHNGTVAKR
-499 TSSRLRRTNDRS
+499 ASS
-511 VLEVHED
+511 
-518 HEDDENAEIGVR
+518 
-530 QQYHIRKT
+530 RKT
-538 FIGNI
+538 FIGRI

-559 SSIPFCLRHKRLIVI
+559 NSIPFCLRHKRFIVI

-679 FETFRSIPEAFVL
+679 FDTFRSIPEAFVL

-949 IFQLSPLITKTAIAL
+949 VFQLSPLITKTAIGL

-1063 IVAGMLFST
+1063 IVTGMLFST

-1085 IGRKDLKG
+1085 IGRKEQRKRDL
-1093 E
+1093 

>member
-1 MSISDLSVNRPVL
+1 VSISDLSVNRPVL

-76 GIKSLISNSRDQ
+76 GVKSLISNSRDQ

-124 DDPQIAKAEA
+124 NDPQIAKAEA

-251 GVIRLSDVSDIKEGA
+251 GVIRLSDVADIKEGA

-485 CSKILRHNGTVAKR
+485 CSKILRHNPAAKQ
-499 TSSRLRRTNDRS
+499 LG
-511 VLEVHED
+511 
-518 HEDDENAEIGVR
+518 AKP
-530 QQYHIRKT
+530 IRKT
-538 FIGNI
+538 FIGRI

-559 SSIPFCLRHKRLIVI
+559 NSIPFCLRHKRFIVI

-679 FETFRSIPEAFVL
+679 FDTFRSIPEAFVL

-771 ARSLQI
+771 ARSLLI

-784 TEFNLKGENYKVIAR
+784 TDFNLKGEIYKVIAR
-799 LPKYEKDEIRKLGE
+799 LPIYE
-813 VPIKTESGQLIALS
+813 
-827 NLIEVTPKVGV
+827 
-838 EEWNHLNR
+838 
-846 RRSVSIQAVP
+846 
-856 VPGVPASEGLRDLE
+856 
-870 KLIFKIVAESPDKPV
+870 
-885 DFEIDYKGVSRE
+885 
-897 EKESNTALYITFAIA
+897 
-912 LLFAYLFLAGQFE
+912 
-925 SFRSP
+925 
-930 LVILFT
+930 
-936 VPLAITGGLLGLA
+936 
-949 IFQLSPLITKTAIAL
+949 
-964 GAPFWI
+964 
-970 QFVIPQFN
+970 
-978 NISINIYSQIG
+978 
-989 IVMLIGLA
+989 
-997 SKNGILLV
+997 
-1005 EFIDQQREK
+1005 
-1014 MPVYDAIQAA
+1014 
-1024 CRLRLRPIL
+1024 
-1033 MTALATVLGILPIA
+1033 
-1047 LATGI
+1047 
-1052 GSQSRQSLGVV
+1052 
-1063 IVAGMLFST
+1063 
-1072 FLTLFIIPCLYAW
+1072 
-1085 IGRKDLKG
+1085 
-1093 E
+1093 

>member
-59 IESELTNVIEEE
+59 IESELTNIIEEE

-124 DDPQIAKAEA
+124 NDPQIAKAEA

-183 SIQVLLDPQKLAYHG
+183 SIQVLLEPQKLAYHG

-251 GVIRLSDVSDIKEGA
+251 GVIRLSDVADIKEGA

-293 IKISDEVHKRIKE
+293 IQISDEVHKRIRE

-340 SSLLVIIIIF
+340 SSILVIIIIF

-421 VAAKEGTKEITL
+421 LAAKEGTKEITL

-485 CSKILRHNGTVAKR
+485 CSKILRHNGTVAKG
-499 TSSRLRRTNDRS
+499 TSS
-511 VLEVHED
+511 
-518 HEDDENAEIGVR
+518 
-530 QQYHIRKT
+530 RKT
-538 FIGNI
+538 FIGKI

-679 FETFRSIPEAFVL
+679 FDTFRSIPEAFVL

-949 IFQLSPLITKTAIAL
+949 LFQLSPLITKTAIAL

-1085 IGRKDLKG
+1085 IGRKDVKG
-1093 E
+1093 G

>member
-251 GVIRLSDVSDIKEGA
+251 GVIRLSDVADIKEGA

-293 IKISDEVHKRIKE
+293 IQISDEVHKRIKE

-318 VGFDSAKFIKYSI
+318 VGFDTAKFIKYSI

-350 LFLRN
+350 IFLRN

-421 VAAKEGTKEITL
+421 LAAKEGTKEITL

-485 CSKILRHNGTVAKR
+485 CSKILRHNPAAKQ
-499 TSSRLRRTNDRS
+499 LG
-511 VLEVHED
+511 
-518 HEDDENAEIGVR
+518 AKP
-530 QQYHIRKT
+530 IRKT
-538 FIGNI
+538 FIGKI

-559 SSIPFCLRHKRLIVI
+559 NSIPFCLRHKRLIVI
-574 LSAISCSLISAAMFT
+574 VSAISCSLISAAMFT

-654 QGIMIN
+654 EGIMIN

-679 FETFRSIPEAFVL
+679 FDTFQSIPEAFVL

-734 LPRLIFSKS
+734 LPRLIFSTS

-897 EKESNTALYITFAIA
+897 EKESNAALYITFGIA

-949 IFQLSPLITKTAIAL
+949 LFQLFPLITKTAIAL

-1085 IGRKDLKG
+1085 IGRKDIKPQI
-1093 E
+1093 